1 MEKIFVDKVYYS
13 EKENVNS
20 EETKKINYVIREIQ
34 SISDYLRAIESIL
47 SNYYIIMDNPIM
59 KSFENLF
66 SLEEK
71 KNRLKELITEG
82 IFFRGQ
88 SEEFDFIIPS
98 IYRDINYI
106 KNENN
111 MIKEAEISYPLEI
124 GKAKSQIDKLALMQH
139 YGLPT
144 RILDITTNALV
155 ALYFAVSGSND
166 KDGIVYL
173 FNRKKKRKNFKFKKY
188 ICYCKN
194 SFI

>member
-71 KNRLKELITEG
+71 K
-82 IFFRGQ
+82 
-88 SEEFDFIIPS
+88 
-98 IYRDINYI
+98 
-106 KNENN
+106 
-111 MIKEAEISYPLEI
+111 
-124 GKAKSQIDKLALMQH
+124 ID
-139 YGLPT
+139 
-144 RILDITTNALV
+144 
-155 ALYFAVSGSND
+155 
-166 KDGIVYL
+166 
-173 FNRKKKRKNFKFKKY
+173 
-188 ICYCKN
+188 
-194 SFI
+194 

>member
-173 FNRKKKRKNFKFKKY
+173 FNRKKEKKF
-188 ICYCKN
+188 
-194 SFI
+194 